1 MDRVSDQRIPI
12 IAFVWRPE
20 ERISAVTQMAHRTGS
35 RAIFDFSLME
45 VEPLF
50 SALRKAASAGPVRDI
65 KISALALMDPSLPLL
80 LQETGVENIWV
91 ECHPMFFLDDYY
103 ASLKR
108 LRELSKIC
116 RCFPI
121 IGDLDLLTAILPD
134 STGIGRIVLKGC
146 EASGFVSNETTLA
159 LYAAVKEMM
168 PRLSHSVDIVL
179 WGGVSTPEAAAAFLV
194 TGAQGIVFESVH
206 WLTDLVAIDD
216 GQRQRIANLRLD
228 STDLIGLDVQ
238 VPCRLFNKGNSI
250 VCKAIKHYE
259 SSLCEAEITEQHRR
273 SFADRVSAGALQP
286 LASHFTPD
294 DIIPLGVEAAFAA
307 SFADRF
313 GTGTEE
319 AVTSFMA
326 EIRNR
331 CRLAATNKDCFVDSP
346 VAREMGTRYPF
357 IQGAM
362 SWITDVP
369 EFALRVAE
377 AGGLPTIALGMMD
390 AATLDLRLGR
400 LPEIMG
406 EFPYAVN
413 IVSLAENPF
422 RASQLAWIK
431 KHQPRFVVIAGGDL
445 SPLKE
450 LLECGIEV
458 IYIAPDESLLR
469 LALEAGVR
477 SVIIEGYEAGGHVG
491 RHSTLTLAQKV
502 LDLRRLHPSLFHK
515 CHLVLAGGIFNR
527 ETAFLAALLGA
538 DAIQMGTAYLAT
550 REIVETGALTA
561 LYQRMILDST
571 PGGTVVS
578 GQATGLRVRSLRT
591 LRADAVLS
599 LEREFTAGQQDEH
612 SFRKNIEEMT
622 AGSLF
627 AAARGLDRPGGATL
641 DERACLE
648 RGQFMSGACS
658 GLIGTVLDLQSFHLH
673 LAEGT
678 LVLHQPF
685 AGMIEKNPEAPL
697 SGGNRVRRQ
706 IAPARNDGARIAIT
720 GMSILNALGSSPE
733 GVWDAS
739 LAMES
744 GIKLVPPSRWDHSLF
759 YDPRPQVPDKTYC
772 KVGAFLDFPISRHEL
787 GIPPHDFRTM
797 TEATKITLWLA
808 DKAIRAS
815 GLLDSD
821 IPRERIGV
829 LISQNSGEAA
839 GTLTN
844 TIIRAYVHD
853 IVGSITRAIH
863 LTPDQRSAIER
874 EVRSGRMAP
883 DDTTLLGRLN
893 CAAAGFICNRY
904 GFMGPSYAVSAACAT
919 SLVALY
925 SAIQMIKS
933 GVIDA
938 AIVGGGEDNLTHL
951 HFLEFSALG
960 ALYGL
965 SGQERPARE
974 TSRPFDAQRDGM
986 VLGEGGGMIVIEREG
1001 SARARGARIHAV
1013 ITGMGASN
1021 NHLGMV
1027 ESSSRTQEIA
1037 IRASFQETPYG
1048 PEGVDLVECHG
1059 TSTRQGDVEEV
1070 RALKAFFTASKRT
1083 VLTSFKSQIGHTLG
1097 ASGINSLIR
1106 GVMAMQAGFFP
1117 PTLNYRHPD
1126 PAMDLKGS
1134 GLLIAPEPHDWA
1146 SKGGRLRRL
1155 QVNAF
1160 GFGGSNYVVQLEQA
1174 MDGAGAI
1181 LVSPGCAPGL
1191 AQAKAGT
1198 TAAVPAESSPAGE
1211 ARGGPSGLEGV
1222 SFFRAKM
1229 DGRNFRL
1236 AVVAESEEEALTVIE
1251 RSRYL
1256 AEGGTVNPQA
1266 LRSLAQQGIF
1276 MGNADL
1282 PAPPLALVFPG
1293 QGTHYA
1299 GMGRELYESFPVIKK
1314 EMDRAAAVAD
1324 FDLLYLLFH
1333 DHEENLQ
1340 KTRWQQPALFVL
1352 EYAMARYLTTLGI
1365 SPVALAGHSLGELTA
1380 LCLADVYSLEDGFG
1394 IVNQRALCMDKA
1406 AGLQDVD
1413 PGVMAAVDAPL
1424 DLLREMIQ
1432 GGAGDVH
1439 VSNINSPH
1447 QVVVSGK
1454 TEAVHDFCTR
1464 LKDRGYRATP
1474 LRVSMAFHSPI
1485 MRVIRAELE
1494 AYVAAIP
1501 FHSPR
1506 IPVIS
1511 NTTMAPYPSDSGE
1524 IRRILMAHLE
1534 SPVHWM
1540 QNVQTLWQDFG
1551 VRLFVEVGPGDIVS
1565 GFITDTL
1572 PDPACIQT
1580 CLPATES
1587 LTYKTALA
1595 QLFVHGA
1602 LQPPGEPQF
1611 ISLPVKAAASHPVAQ
1626 APASSVPEPMGVDAN
1641 AVATIMQR
1649 EINRFVLETSGGLL
1663 KPIILEAIRQELH
1676 PHFQEDDLSSALQS
1690 MVGASEPLAGRM
1702 PVSPGTPAALPPP
1715 LDLTPLTPGPEQPS
1729 PPPGEGSEHQNL
1741 MEQLIGI
1748 IMEATGFNRD
1758 EIQPGMDLRKDLS
1771 IRSSRLPIIMD
1782 AAERHFAITIE
1793 LEDFI
1798 DVRTVQDIAQRI
1810 ATIIA
1815 AQEVASPQSPAAP
1828 DNSSPAWD
1836 GTLHPLEDEG
1846 LKRLVFHQVVVEPA
1860 ASIPMAFNP
1869 GESILILSPDRE
1881 ERRAGKVQDILKRDF
1896 RVASLPMLF
1905 LSGNPDAGDD
1915 EGQDIR
1921 STAGAARAAARVAGL
1936 KSLAGMVILL
1946 PQGGA
1951 DHSAS
1956 MEDVSRLLR
1965 GFFILLQAF
1974 LKAPGKK
1981 FVVLIH
1987 SGEGNE
1993 TAAQLQ
1999 TEGMLGLFL
2008 SAAQEYP
2015 AVQFRTLAIGND
2027 TDLSAALRAAL
2038 DRGYP
2043 MVEMVHRAGRVW
2055 TSEGIIAPLRWTNS
2069 AGPDLLP
2076 GDVVVISGGA
2086 TGIGAHLA
2094 RSLAPFHL
2102 RLVFLGRTSLTHPP
2116 AGPSG
2121 DGNKAAEIA
2130 RTLAELHAAGIE
2142 AFYHTCD
2149 VADPEAVRAVV
2160 DEVVH
2165 QYGQIRGVIHGAGVL
2180 RDTFLS
2186 RMTADEFSLVTDIK
2200 FLGAWNLFQAV
2211 EKAGLRFFVGLSSVA
2226 AIQGN
2231 PGQAN
2236 YAAANRMMSALL
2248 STFRQKHSAIRF
2260 KALMLPPIEG
2270 AGMAEDPHVRDLM
2283 KRMGASYVHVAELAG
2298 LFCRELF
2305 VSPADDDWVL
2315 FMRTLPPIERA
2326 RLKVM
2331 PGRLLNGEAESGI
2344 EAFGPEDFPLIEG
2357 ISSLDLRREQLEAFR
2372 TFAREKDLWIEDH
2385 RPLLFVKHPLVSAAM
2400 LLETFMEA
2408 ARLLYPYL
2416 QVRGVRQVRFMDMI
2430 QCPPGVP
2437 RPCKISCCRVGNG
2450 LQEVVCE
2457 VSLATRSISPIGRLT
2472 NRFTPH
2478 SEGQVILDSGD
2489 NGENLGE
2496 GFPDFPVRLDELRTG
2511 PMERAQVLKW
2521 YQDYS
2526 GLAGRYRVLERLD
2539 GAGPGV
2545 VQGQTIYRQTDDF
2558 ADLANAQY
2566 QYSPYLFE
2574 ALLQL
2579 TGLYCV
2585 AMQMP
2590 EQRTMIPM
2598 EIGEMRLSR
2607 ICRVGERITLE
2618 ARLRAQNEQGF
2629 SWDARGLD
2637 EQGRTLM
2644 QIANLRMQ
2652 WVAE

>member
-1 MDRVSDQRIPI
+1 MSEQRIPI

-20 ERISAVTQMAHRTGS
+20 ERIAAVVQMAHRTGS

-45 VEPLF
+45 VAPLF
-50 SALRKAASAGPVRDI
+50 TALRKAAAAGPVRDI
-65 KISALALMDPSLPLL
+65 KISAFALMDSSLPQL

-108 LRELSKIC
+108 LRKLSKTC

-121 IGDLDLLTAILPD
+121 IGDLDLLIALLPD
-134 STGIGRIVLKGC
+134 SRGIGRIVLKGC
-146 EASGFVSNETTLA
+146 EASGFVSGETTLA

-168 PRLSHSVDIVL
+168 PKLSHSVDIVI
-179 WGGVSTPEAAAAFLV
+179 WGGISTPEAAAAFLV
-194 TGAQGIVFESVH
+194 SGAQGIVFESVH
-206 WLTDLVAIDD
+206 WLTDLVAVDD
-216 GQRQRIANLRLD
+216 DQRQRIANLRLD
-228 STDLIGLDVQ
+228 STDLVGLDVQ

-250 VCKAIKHYE
+250 ACKAIKHYE

-286 LASHFTPD
+286 LASHFTPE
-294 DIIPLGVEAAFAA
+294 DIIALGMETSFAA
-307 SFADRF
+307 TFADRF

-319 AVTSFMA
+319 AVTSFMD

-331 CRLAATNKDCFVDSP
+331 CRLAAANKDCFVDSP

-369 EFALRVAE
+369 EFALRVAA

-390 AATLDLRLGR
+390 AATLDLRLGC

-422 RASQLAWIK
+422 RESQLAWIK
-431 KHQPRFVVIAGGDL
+431 QHPPRFVVIAGGDL
-445 SPLKE
+445 SPLRG

-458 IYIAPDESLLR
+458 MFIAPDESLLR

-477 SVIIEGYEAGGHVG
+477 FVIIEGYEAGGHVG
-491 RHSTLTLAQKV
+491 RHSTLTLAQRV
-502 LDLRRLHPSLFHK
+502 LDLRRLHPSLFHQ
-515 CHLVLAGGIFNR
+515 CRLVLAGGIFNR
-527 ETAFLAALLGA
+527 ETAFIAALLGA

-550 REIVETGALTA
+550 REIVETGALTS
-561 LYQRMILDST
+561 LYQRMILEAT

-591 LRADAVLS
+591 LRTDAVLS

-612 SFRKNIEEMT
+612 SFRTNIEEMT

-627 AAARGLDRPGGATL
+627 AAARGLDRPGGAPL
-641 DERACLE
+641 DEPACLE
-648 RGQFMSGACS
+648 RGQFMSGACA
-658 GLIGTVLDLQSFHLH
+658 GLIGTVLDLQTFHRH

-678 LVLHQPF
+678 LLLHQPF
-685 AGMIEKNPEAPL
+685 AGMIEKNPKAPL
-697 SGGNRVRRQ
+697 SGIDRGRQ
-706 IAPARNDGARIAIT
+706 RIAPARNDGARIAIT
-720 GMSILNALGSSPE
+720 GMSMLNALGSSPE

-744 GIKLVPPSRWDHSLF
+744 GITLVPPSRWDHSLF
-759 YDPRPQVPDKTYC
+759 YDPRPQIPDKTYC

-797 TEATKITLWLA
+797 TQATKITLWLA
-808 DKAIRAS
+808 DQAIRAS

-965 SGQERPARE
+965 SGQEKPARE

-1001 SARARGARIHAV
+1001 LASARGARVHA
-1013 ITGMGASN
+1013 IIAGMGASN

-1027 ESSSRTQEIA
+1027 ESSSGTQEIA

-1048 PEGVDLVECHG
+1048 PEAVDLVECHG

-1070 RALKAFFTASKRT
+1070 RALKSFFNASKRT

-1106 GVMAMQAGFFP
+1106 GVMAMKAGVFP
-1117 PTLNYRHPD
+1117 PTLNYSHPD
-1126 PAMDLKGS
+1126 PAIDLKRS
-1134 GLLIAPEPHDWA
+1134 GLLIAPEPLDWEC
-1146 SKGGRLRRL
+1146 KGGRLRRL

-1191 AQAKAGT
+1191 AQDKAVA
-1198 TAAVPAESSPAGE
+1198 TADVPAELNPAGE
-1211 ARGGPSGLEGV
+1211 ARGGPPVFEGV
-1222 SFFRAKM
+1222 FFFRAKM
-1229 DGRNFRL
+1229 DGRDSRL
-1236 AVVAESEEEALTVIE
+1236 AAVAESEEEALTVIE

-1256 AEGGTVNPQA
+1256 AEGGAVTPQA

-1299 GMGRELYESFPVIKK
+1299 GMGRELYESFPVIKE

-1333 DHEENLQ
+1333 DQEENLH

-1352 EYAMARYLTTLGI
+1352 EYAMARYLTTLGLR
-1365 SPVALAGHSLGELTA
+1365 PVAMAGHSLGELTA
-1380 LCLADVYSLEDGFG
+1380 LCLAGVYSLEDGFG

-1424 DLLREMIQ
+1424 SLLREMIQ

-1439 VSNINSPH
+1439 VSNINSPL
-1447 QVVVSGK
+1447 QIVVSGK
-1454 TEAVHDFCTR
+1454 TEAVHAFCTR
-1464 LKDRGYRATP
+1464 LKERGYRATL

-1501 FHSPR
+1501 FQSPR

-1511 NTTMAPYPSDSGE
+1511 NTTMAPYPSDPGE

-1540 QNVQTLWQDFG
+1540 QNVQTLWHDFG

-1565 GFITDTL
+1565 SFITDTL
-1572 PDPACIQT
+1572 PDSTCIQT
-1580 CLPATES
+1580 CLPAAES

-1595 QLFVHGA
+1595 QLFVQGA
-1602 LQPPGEPQF
+1602 LPVQGEPRV
-1611 ISLPVKAAASHPVAQ
+1611 ISLPALKVAESHLV
-1626 APASSVPEPMGVDAN
+1626 APASASSAPEPMGAGADP
-1641 AVATIMQR
+1641 VATIMQR

-1663 KPIILEAIRQELH
+1663 KPIILEAIRQELY
-1676 PHFQEDDLSSALQS
+1676 PHLQEGDLSSALQS
-1690 MVGASEPLAGRM
+1690 MFGTSEPLARRN
-1702 PVSPGTPAALPPP
+1702 PVFPGTPAAMPPP
-1715 LDLTPLTPGPEQPS
+1715 LDLPPSASDPMQPS
-1729 PPPGEGSEHQNL
+1729 PLPGEGSEHQDL
-1741 MEQLIGI
+1741 MERLIGI

-1758 EIQPGMDLRKDLS
+1758 EIQPSMDLRKDLS

-1782 AAERHFAITIE
+1782 AAERQFAITIE

-1815 AQEVASPQSPAAP
+1815 GQDSAGPQPTAAP
-1828 DNSSPAWD
+1828 NNSGPIQD
-1836 GTLHPLEDEG
+1836 EILKPLEDEG
-1846 LKRLVFHQVVVEPA
+1846 LKRLVFHQVAVEQA
-1860 ASIPMAFNP
+1860 ASSPIELSP
-1869 GESILILSPDRE
+1869 GESVLLLSPDRE
-1881 ERRAGKVQDILKRDF
+1881 DRRALKVKNILKRDF
-1896 RVASLPMLF
+1896 RVDSLPLLF
-1905 LSGNPDAGDD
+1905 LPVNPGAGHD

-1921 STAGAARAAARVAGL
+1921 SNEGATRAADRIAGL
-1936 KSLAGMVILL
+1936 QSLAGMVILL
-1946 PQGGA
+1946 PQGKA
-1951 DHSAS
+1951 DSSAS

-1974 LKAPGKK
+1974 LQTPGKK

-1993 TAAQLQ
+1993 TATQLQ
-1999 TEGMLGLFL
+1999 AEGVLGLFL
-2008 SAAQEYP
+2008 SAAPEYP
-2015 AVQFRTLAIGND
+2015 SVQFRTLAIGND
-2027 TDLSAALRAAL
+2027 TDLRAALRAAL

-2043 MVEMVHRAGRVW
+2043 MVEMVHRVDRVY
-2055 TSEGIIAPLRWTNS
+2055 TSEGHIVPLLCTNP
-2069 AGPDLLP
+2069 AGLDLHP
-2076 GDVVVISGGA
+2076 GDVVVMSGGA

-2094 RSLAPFHL
+2094 RSLAPFHP
-2102 RLVFLGRTSLTHPP
+2102 RLVFLGRTSLPHPP
-2116 AGPSG
+2116 AGASG

-2130 RTLAELHAAGIE
+2130 RTLSELQAAGIE

-2149 VADPEAVRAVV
+2149 VADPEAVRMVV

-2165 QYGQIRGVIHGAGVL
+2165 RYGQIRGIIHGAGVL

-2186 RMTADEFSLVTDIK
+2186 RMTVDDFSLVTDIK

-2248 STFRQKHSAIRF
+2248 STLRQKHGAIRF
-2260 KALMLPPIEG
+2260 KSLMLPPIEG
-2270 AGMAEDPHVRDLM
+2270 AGMAEDPHVRDM
-2283 KRMGASYVHVAELAG
+2283 MRRMGASYVHVGELAG

-2305 VSPADDDWVL
+2305 VSPVDDDWVL
-2315 FMRTLPPIERA
+2315 FMRTLPAVQTA
-2326 RLKVM
+2326 RLNLM
-2331 PGRLLNGEAESGI
+2331 SCRLLNGEAESGI
-2344 EAFGPEDFPLIEG
+2344 EAFNPEDYPLIEG
-2357 ISSLDLRREQLEAFR
+2357 ISNLDFRREQLEAFR

-2400 LLETFMEA
+2400 FLETFMEA
-2408 ARLLYPYL
+2408 TRLLYPYL
-2416 QVRGVRQVRFMDMI
+2416 QVRGVRHMRFIDMI

-2437 RPCKISCCRVGNG
+2437 RPCKISCCRVGTG
-2450 LQEVVCE
+2450 LEAVVCE
-2457 VSLATRSISPIGRLT
+2457 VSIATRSISPAGRLT
-2472 NRFTPH
+2472 DRFIPH
-2478 SEGQVILDSGD
+2478 CEGQVILESGD
-2489 NGENLGE
+2489 GGSHLGE
-2496 GFPDFPVRLDELRTG
+2496 GFQDFSVQLDELQTG
-2511 PMERAQVLKW
+2511 PMEPAQVLKW
-2521 YQDYS
+2521 YQDHS
-2526 GLAGRYRVLERLD
+2526 GLAGRYRVLECLD

-2545 VQGQTIYRQTDDF
+2545 VRGHTIYRQTDDF

-2585 AMQMP
+2585 ALKKP
-2590 EQRTMIPM
+2590 EQRSMIPM
-2598 EIGEMRLSR
+2598 EIGEMRFCR
-2607 ICRVGERITLE
+2607 TCRVGERITLE

-2629 SWDARGLD
+2629 TWDARGLD

-2644 QIANLRMQ
+2644 QIANLRMH